1 MSPALSTALSS
12 GLLLFDLLGCPAVT
26 AQDSK
31 AKGGHLPLP
40 TLGVYCRPC

>member
-12 GLLLFDLLGCPAVT
+12 GLLLFDLCLVVA

-31 AKGGHLPLP
+31 AEGGRLPLP
-40 TLGVYCRPC
+40 TLGVYDRPH